1 MIKLDDFIYTDADWD
16 KIKGAVEKGLDG
28 NADLIPYRLTGRI
41 GGRERTALL
50 TVRDRLESIAF
61 AHIVRT
67 AQASTEQR
75 ARIRQL
81 KALEHSAIRFEEKIV
96 ASLSTDFSLPY
107 GFGVYR
113 QLQPGG
119 VRDHWWSDSEAL
131 VGKFHKG
138 HAKLGGRRKG
148 GSQAQLNLKAA
159 ILGALEAVDGV
170 EYLINVAKNDP
181 RTFCTLLS
189 RVLPMTVVGDPTEPI
204 RYEVV
209 LAFGQSEDDVPA
221 QIAGAAL
228 DDNVVGA
235 EIVRCAALPPPNGQS
250 PHRYGA
256 MR

>member
-16 KIKGAVEKGLDG
+16 KIKGAVEKGLDR

-181 RTFCTLLS
+181 RTFCTLLG
-189 RVLPMTVVGDPTEPI
+189 RVLPLTIAGDAASPI
-204 RYEVV
+204 KYEVV
-209 LAFGQSEDDVPA
+209 LSFGTDEEDLSPRVRGPPPDDNTRGSEITPR
-221 QIAGAAL
+221 AAL
-228 DDNVVGA
+228 
-235 EIVRCAALPPPNGQS
+235 LSPNGQS
-250 PHRYGA
+250 PH
-256 MR
+256 